1 MFWSV
6 NVFLRFFYVLQR
18 LRRFPLLATAIPHH
32 TFRKLPACQA
42 WKVGSNLRNRADYV
56 IMPVNQ
62 SSSFRRFHSANYFP
76 HSSNYQITSS
86 ANWTS
91 CSRQQ
96 CTIKSLWWG
105 LRPAPCWEK
114 ITVLPRLPSRIKE
127 NLLLH
132 GEKIRGNKKIP
143 SDCSR
148 VIPKINRQYT
158 KPTTV

>member
-42 WKVGSNLRNRADYV
+42 RKVGSNLRNRADYV

-76 HSSNYQITSS
+76 HSAFPQNTHHCAYLQLFS
-86 ANWTS
+86 
-91 CSRQQ
+91 
-96 CTIKSLWWG
+96 
-105 LRPAPCWEK
+105 
-114 ITVLPRLPSRIKE
+114 
-127 NLLLH
+127 H
-132 GEKIRGNKKIP
+132 
-143 SDCSR
+143 
-148 VIPKINRQYT
+148 
-158 KPTTV
+158 